1 MDTVSYNKIRSE
13 LDTGDILLWSSTN
26 FFSRLIQTFC
36 NSSWSHVGMVVRF
49 PGDLLMLWESTLD
62 DRVSGVR
69 LTPLSQSL
77 CDTVAVRKMHIER
90 TPLLFESVM
99 KVRKELNGRPF
110 ESDLMQM
117 VCASY
122 DGPLGHNDTDL
133 ASLFCSE
140 LIAETL
146 IRIGILGSSKPSNE
160 YTPKDFSSEA
170 SAPLNLL
177 GNVNLDDEIIIDYTV
192 INTQSVKS
200 HNKSNLI
207 NKIIPAFGS

>member
-1 MDTVSYNKIRSE
+1 MNSVHYSKLRGE
-13 LDTGDILLWSSTN
+13 LDTGDIVLWSSSS
-26 FFSRLIQTFC
+26 FFGRLIQTFC
-36 NSSWSHVGMVVRF
+36 NSTWSHVGMVIRF

-62 DRVSGVR
+62 DQVSGVR

-90 TPLLFESVM
+90 TPQLFESIM
-99 KVRKELNGRPF
+99 RVRKELNGRPF

-122 DGPLGHNDTDL
+122 DGPFGHNDTDL
-133 ASLFCSE
+133 TSLFCSE

-146 IRIGILGSSKPSNE
+146 MNIGVLGQGKPSNE

-170 SAPLNLL
+170 SVQLNLQR
-177 GNVNLDDEIIIDYTV
+177 NISLDKEIIIDYTTV
-192 INTQSVKS
+192 NVQSVKS
-200 HNKSNLI
+200 FNKSNLI
-207 NKIIPAFGS
+207 NQIIPALRS

>member
-1 MDTVSYNKIRSE
+1 MRTVSYNLLRE
-13 LDTGDILLWSSTN
+13 DLDTGDILLWSSDS

-36 NSSWSHVGMVVRF
+36 KSTWSHVGMVVKF

-62 DRVSGVR
+62 DQLSGVR

-90 TPLLFESVM
+90 TPHLFEAIM

-117 VCASY
+117 LCAGY
-122 DGPLGHNDTDL
+122 DGPFGHNNTDL
-133 ASLFCSE
+133 TSLFCSE

-146 IRIGILGSSKPSNE
+146 IRVGILDSEKPSNE

-170 SAPLNLL
+170 SAPLRLL
-177 GNVNLDDEIIIDYTV
+177 NNVSLDKEILVDYNS
-192 INTQSVKS
+192 INKQSAKS
-200 HNKSNLI
+200 LNKSNLI
-207 NKIIPAFGS
+207 NRIIPALGS

>member
-1 MDTVSYNKIRSE
+1 MDTVSYNKIRGE
-13 LDTGDILLWSSTN
+13 LDTGDILLWSSTS

-62 DRVSGVR
+62 EQVSGVR

-122 DGPLGHNDTDL
+122 DGPLGHNETDL
-133 ASLFCSE
+133 TSLFCSE

-146 IRIGILGSSKPSNE
+146 IRIGILGSLKPSNE

-207 NKIIPAFGS
+207 NKIIPAFSS